1 MRMRGLE
8 PPRACA
14 HTALNRARLPI
25 PPHPRGHSVARL
37 LATPRRLFGLRRG
50 LLVPSVP
57 RPPLPP
63 PRAPRPPP
71 PRPRPGAGPRAP
83 RGPPG
88 GEVDLAPHRGEQPL
102 AARPGRANRLA
113 LEREQAA

>member
-50 LLVPSVP
+50 LLVLAVASLAL
-57 RPPLPP
+57 PLAGAAARPP
-63 PRAPRPPP
+63 PRAPGPEGGRAPPL
-71 PRPRPGAGPRAP
+71 PRPGPGGGAPPAP
-83 RGPPG
+83 RGTAAGRPTRSREPPC
-88 GEVDLAPHRGEQPL
+88 
-102 AARPGRANRLA
+102 ART
-113 LEREQAA
+113 